1 MCKKLPHLLS
11 AGIAVS
17 LMGGCS
23 FIPEYERPESPVPGT
38 YPGSGTLSEHV
49 SPVSWRQFFLDSRLR
64 QYIADSLDNNRDLQ
78 IAALKVE
85 QAQAQYRIE
94 KSALL
99 PSVNGSGAFTRERAN
114 NSTGNRYNASVNLTS
129 YEVDLF
135 GKIRSSAQAALED
148 YFALEET
155 RRSTQIALIAQ
166 VAVQYFAYLEYA
178 EQLDLSRK
186 TLDTVQNYADMTKRK
201 VQFGKDPESDLAM
214 MDVQIETARASV
226 HAYSR
231 LMTQAAHA
239 LEELTSKPIAGEKT
253 ASRSLERRYLV
264 ADIPAGLP
272 SNLIT
277 RRPDILAAEHAL
289 RAANANIGAARAAF
303 FPSITLTGSMGGESS
318 ELSRL
323 FDKPGRAWSFS
334 PQVSLPIFTGGR
346 NKASLDASRI
356 GKRIEIANYE
366 KTIQTAFREVSD
378 ALVARRE
385 YRKQLEAQQALVA
398 AQQRRLEFSQIKYNN
413 GITGYLDV
421 LTAQQDLFSAQQD
434 LISIRSAQLQNL
446 VMLYKALGGGCE

>member
-1 MCKKLPHLLS
+1 M
-11 AGIAVS
+11 
-17 LMGGCS
+17 
-23 FIPEYERPESPVPGT
+23 
-38 YPGSGTLSEHV
+38 
-49 SPVSWRQFFLDSRLR
+49 
-64 QYIADSLDNNRDLQ
+64 
-78 IAALKVE
+78 
-85 QAQAQYRIE
+85 
-94 KSALL
+94 
-99 PSVNGSGAFTRERAN
+99 
-114 NSTGNRYNASVNLTS
+114 
-129 YEVDLF
+129 
-135 GKIRSSAQAALED
+135 
-148 YFALEET
+148 
-155 RRSTQIALIAQ
+155 
-166 VAVQYFAYLEYA
+166 
-178 EQLDLSRK
+178 
-186 TLDTVQNYADMTKRK
+186 
-201 VQFGKDPESDLAM
+201 
-214 MDVQIETARASV
+214 
-226 HAYSR
+226 
-231 LMTQAAHA
+231 
-239 LEELTSKPIAGEKT
+239 
-253 ASRSLERRYLV
+253 
-264 ADIPAGLP
+264 
-272 SNLIT
+272 IT

-289 RAANANIGAARAAF
+289 RAANANIGASRAAF

-398 AQQRRLEFSQIKYNN
+398 TQQRRLEFSQIKYNN